1 MCALFFEA
9 GRLAL
14 RWTADR
20 ITARMKNSKAK
31 RVTSAAQ
38 KRVKERQIV
47 LLDQQPLRSKVAS
60 ECTRTMVRLE
70 KAKAEWKRF
79 QQEDQAA
86 FSRWV
91 NATFGALL
99 SQIREID
106 ADVYT
111 KEALVH
117 EVDMEMMFG
126 GARSP
131 RAAYREVQQR
141 RDNPPPE
148 AHAQSAPPPPRQHE
162 GRGEDD
168 PFGDI
173 PEYEQEMLFQD
184 LLRMVMGLNPDRMSE
199 KKYEQ
204 MFADFKKGLLGQDQ
218 PEPSRSAP
226 PQQKPE
232 QSRVKELY
240 RLLVRRLHPDT
251 KADSDAEVSAIWHEV
266 QEAYRHGN
274 VERLEMLLAMTDL
287 QANATGEHTSLA
299 QMRAVLTELR
309 RSFNALQRNLRAAR
323 DDLAWNFAGRTNRSA
338 LEKRVRGDLEAK
350 LQGLE
355 RMRQMLE
362 TKIAGWSGSA
372 KARKKPARS
381 KQRDLFF

>member
-1 MCALFFEA
+1 
-9 GRLAL
+9 
-14 RWTADR
+14 
-20 ITARMKNSKAK
+20 MKNSKAK

-60 ECTRTMVRLE
+60 ECSRTMARLE

-86 FSRWV
+86 FNRWV

-106 ADVYT
+106 ADVYA

-131 RAAYREVQQR
+131 RAAYREVQNR

-148 AHAQSAPPPPRQHE
+148 ANSQSAPPPPRWEE
-162 GRGEDD
+162 GAGEDD

-184 LLRMVMGLNPDRMSE
+184 LLRMVMGLDPDRMSE

-204 MFADFKKGLLGQDQ
+204 MFADFKKNLLGHEQ
-218 PEPSRSAP
+218 PGPPAVPP
-226 PQQKPE
+226 PQQQPE
-232 QSRVKELY
+232 QSRLKELY

-266 QEAYRHGN
+266 QEAYRVGN

-309 RSFNALQRNLRAAR
+309 RSFNALQRNLRAAK

-338 LEKRVRGDLEAK
+338 LEKRVRSELEAK
-350 LQGLE
+350 RQGLE
-355 RMRQMLE
+355 RMLQMLDA
-362 TKIAGWSGSA
+362 KIAGWSA
-372 KARKKPARS
+372 PPKARKKPAKR
-381 KQRDLFF
+381 QQTDFFF